1 MTGMRTDSN
10 KPLAAQVVFL
20 YKGANRP
27 ADATARVV
35 HQLAGRL
42 QAAGLMT
49 SVHGMDDR
57 THPHRPRPVDG
68 GIAAQVRYGFGKARD
83 LLAESRFLLQTAVG
97 LTRLPDD
104 PQVIVSVD
112 YPTGIGLTPFVA
124 RKLGRRKLHT
134 ISWVMDDFQDQKLAS
149 HPWALDARLRRIVD
163 RLALRTADIVVTIG
177 TCMADRIAREVH
189 RSAEVIRV
197 WAAAPKGTP
206 DPEAV
211 AAVRAGWGAG
221 PETTVVLYSGHA
233 APHHPLEALVDA
245 AAELVDDERILFVV
259 SGVGVELE
267 RLRRSS
273 KPATLSNWRF
283 GRQVPKDQ
291 VDTLLAAGDVHVVS
305 LAENVTGT
313 CVPSKTYA
321 ALARGKPVL
330 FMGSVEGQAAQDV
343 LEAGAGLVVPTDD
356 PEAIRN
362 AVLQLAEPNLAEAMG
377 RAAADW
383 WPRNISLDVLVDVWR
398 RVIDDGMPSGAHLP
412 SVTAAKKG
420 G

>member
-177 TCMADRIAREVH
+177 TCMADRIAREVLDN
-189 RSAEVIRV
+189 RSFAHGVLLEPACAEPAGVTYSLNRRYDRLTTVLAVASPDSEETALSYRMTVDGRDVGSGDINAGDGQQVQVNLDGGGTLRIE
-197 WAAAPKGTP
+197 AAAKSGSCGSARLALGDPMLKGLP
-206 DPEAV
+206 D
-211 AAVRAGWGAG
+211 
-221 PETTVVLYSGHA
+221 
-233 APHHPLEALVDA
+233 
-245 AAELVDDERILFVV
+245 
-259 SGVGVELE
+259 
-267 RLRRSS
+267 
-273 KPATLSNWRF
+273 
-283 GRQVPKDQ
+283 
-291 VDTLLAAGDVHVVS
+291 
-305 LAENVTGT
+305 
-313 CVPSKTYA
+313 
-321 ALARGKPVL
+321 
-330 FMGSVEGQAAQDV
+330 
-343 LEAGAGLVVPTDD
+343 
-356 PEAIRN
+356 
-362 AVLQLAEPNLAEAMG
+362 
-377 RAAADW
+377 
-383 WPRNISLDVLVDVWR
+383 
-398 RVIDDGMPSGAHLP
+398 
-412 SVTAAKKG
+412 
-420 G
+420 